1 MLNKIEIRNY
11 RGFKEFG
18 VEFQDGVNI
27 LVGDNDAGKSTL
39 LEAVSLALTARL
51 GDRFLSSALSPHLFN
66 QEAAD
71 AYIAAIDNG
80 ENPTPPEIT
89 IDLFLASDESTADLA
104 GTNNLLAENSPGL
117 RVRASFD
124 QRFADEYAAFRDGE
138 DPVRVVPTEYYKVD
152 WLGFSGNPVT
162 RRSVPVSASR
172 IDASAIRL
180 QSGADYYLQQII
192 QDHLSPVERA
202 ELSRAYRSL
211 REQFSDAEAIEA
223 INDKLALTESGI
235 TDGDL
240 SLSID
245 ISHRTAWETSRVPHL
260 DRLPFQFVGNGAQHM
275 LKVLLALNRSAD
287 QAHVILIE
295 EPENHLSPGSLNGL
309 VKKIGERCDGKQV
322 LITTHSSFVL
332 NKLGLDQLV
341 LLHDQKTTRLDALP
355 ASTLS
360 YFKKLSGY
368 DTLRLVLSTRAILVE
383 GPSDELIVQRAY
395 RDAHGKMPIEDGV
408 DVINVRGLSFKRFL
422 DIAKPLRKRVAVI
435 TDCDGNAVA
444 DLESRYADYLD
455 EDGAVTLHVGQP
467 DAGPT
472 LEPQLLSANGFTRL
486 NGILGTNFSSDAEL
500 LAHMT
505 ANKTKVALSIFE
517 TDQPITIPP
526 YIANA
531 VRS

>member
-245 ISHRTAWETSRVPHL
+245 ISHRTAWETSRVAVHDAYDL
-260 DRLPFQFVGNGAQHM
+260 TAEIFAA
-275 LKVLLALNRSAD
+275 ALESVRRFRD
-287 QAHVILIE
+287 HG
-295 EPENHLSPGSLNGL
+295 PGSALSWL
-309 VKKIGERCDGKQV
+309 IGIARNLTANFHRRGAMRRRAINRLQV
-322 LITTHSSFVL
+322 
-332 NKLGLDQLV
+332 QLAP
-341 LLHDQKTTRLDALP
+341 LRDDELDALEQRID
-355 ASTLS
+355 AQRTTVLS
-360 YFKKLSGY
+360 DIARLPPQDQNAVRRYIVDGDGY
-368 DTLRLVLSTRAILVE
+368 DEIAT
-383 GPSDELIVQRAY
+383 
-395 RDAHGKMPIEDGV
+395 DAEI
-408 DVINVRGLSFKRFL
+408 SS
-422 DIAKPLRKRVAVI
+422 AAARKRV
-435 TDCDGNAVA
+435 
-444 DLESRYADYLD
+444 SRGLA
-455 EDGAVTLHVGQP
+455 
-467 DAGPT
+467 
-472 LEPQLLSANGFTRL
+472 RL
-486 NGILGTNFSSDAEL
+486 REL
-500 LAHMT
+500 QDKGMA
-505 ANKTKVALSIFE
+505 
-517 TDQPITIPP
+517 
-526 YIANA
+526 
-531 VRS
+531 R